1 MLKPNEIE
9 AVSMA
14 LDEPMRA
21 LEMQIMQDIVRRIKI
36 NGEIT
41 RAADWQIYR
50 LHELGMSKSEIKK
63 AIAKYLNLNKSEI
76 NHLFKDAIR
85 QGYARD
91 ESLYKYKG
99 KPFIPFEENGGLQ
112 QMLTSVAVQ
121 TCGEF
126 KNISQSLGFA
136 VKQPNGKLKFQPIAE
151 YYQSTLDN
159 AIMGIASGAFDYNTV
174 IKRTISEMTNSGLRT
189 VDYSSGWSNRV
200 DVAARRSIMTGLS
213 QLTAKVNEDNAK
225 ALDTDMFEVSWHS
238 GARPSHQV
246 WQGKWF
252 THQQL
257 VEICGLGRVD
267 GLCGANCYHD
277 YYPVIPGISQPT
289 YTPEQLAEMNAA
301 ENTPTEYNGKE
312 YTKYEALQ
320 RQRRLETTMRAQ
332 RQQIKLLE
340 DAGADEDDIINARCR
355 YHGTSQDYTAFSK
368 AMDLPQQRARVTA
381 DGLGNI
387 GVGKTKID
395 LTEKDYSDIIHMRG
409 KMSDRDVRK
418 WYDYHDKRIGESID
432 VEQTLENQAKQAH
445 SLRNKYKYQARELMK
460 DQAKRKWL
468 DENKPLQNFDFY
480 YNKYSK
486 IYDNPED
493 IYKAIIDSSM
503 RPNKEVNKQYGLE

>member
-1 MLKPNEIE
+1 MIKYFE
-9 AVSMA
+9 AFAGIGAFRSA
-14 LDEPMRA
+14 
-21 LEMQIMQDIVRRIKI
+21 
-36 NGEIT
+36 
-41 RAADWQIYR
+41 
-50 LHELGMSKSEIKK
+50 
-63 AIAKYLNLNKSEI
+63 
-76 NHLFKDAIR
+76 
-85 QGYARD
+85 
-91 ESLYKYKG
+91 
-99 KPFIPFEENGGLQ
+99 FEENGGLQ

-121 TCGEF
+121 TCGEL
-126 KNISQSLGFA
+126 KNISQSLGFV

-257 VEICGLGRVD
+257 EEVCGLGRVD

-387 GVGKTKID
+387 GVGKYKNTLTNAAGKPIIKVKKTSITGKPSSITQKENAKGGID
-395 LTEKDYSDIIHMRG
+395 RNYYDENGRQNKQVSNHNHGNPKKHPYGEKGEHAHDYYYDDDGNLTRG
-409 KMSDRDVRK
+409 R
-418 WYDYHDKRIGESID
+418 
-432 VEQTLENQAKQAH
+432 
-445 SLRNKYKYQARELMK
+445 ARELN
-460 DQAKRKWL
+460 
-468 DENKPLQNFDFY
+468 DEEQKENG
-480 YNKYSK
+480 
-486 IYDNPED
+486 D
-493 IYKAIIDSSM
+493 I
-503 RPNKEVNKQYGLE
+503 L